1 MPIKPQLRRVFIRAG
16 LFPIFCSFRSRV
28 SNEIL
33 ARNFSRKTARLYR
46 RTPNQKYLSIVGSD
60 FFCPLFRF
68 WTLISSLQLETKEMS
83 DKPCAI
89 EIIHCLHRNKMK
101 LFRWLSEQLWQQN
114 GMRQVLKLSKRRSY
128 LSSDTREK
136 IIKIKTVE
144 DIQPVR
150 SKDSSQVYG
159 VAKRQ
164 AVRFV
169 FRNDWAIYW
178 TQPLIRIEYRG
189 QMDEMVFTPFSSP
202 RTNESWFTFLSISP
216 SSKGNKVKCIA
227 FYGGSKSQ
235 LLIFYDRCM
244 PSRQYLFVASMLKH
258 MNRIH
263 MSSESD
269 ISCEIIND
277 SGLQAVPTVH

>member
-1 MPIKPQLRRVFIRAG
+1 MRH
-16 LFPIFCSFRSRV
+16 
-28 SNEIL
+28 
-33 ARNFSRKTARLYR
+33 RNY
-46 RTPNQKYLSIVGSD
+46 
-60 FFCPLFRF
+60 PLFASKQNEAF
-68 WTLISSLQLETKEMS
+68 SLTIRTIVTTKRNEAGAKAEQKAFIFVVGYEGKDNKNKNRWGYS
-83 DKPCAI
+83 ASQEPRVR
-89 EIIHCLHRNKMK
+89 IHHRYTD
-101 LFRWLSEQLWQQN
+101 R
-114 GMRQVLKLSKRRSY
+114 
-128 LSSDTREK
+128 
-136 IIKIKTVE
+136 
-144 DIQPVR
+144 
-150 SKDSSQVYG
+150 

-178 TQPLIRIEYRG
+178 TQPLIRI
-189 QMDEMVFTPFSSP
+189 EMVFTPFSSP

-244 PSRQYLFVASMLKH
+244 PSRQYLFVASILKH

-269 ISCEIIND
+269 SSCEIVND
-277 SGLQAVPTVH
+277 SVLQAVPTVH